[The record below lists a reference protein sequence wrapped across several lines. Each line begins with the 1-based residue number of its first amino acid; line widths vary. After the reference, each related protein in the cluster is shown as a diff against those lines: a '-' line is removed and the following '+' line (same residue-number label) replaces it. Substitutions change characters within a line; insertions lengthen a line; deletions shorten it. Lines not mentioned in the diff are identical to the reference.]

1 MKEIVGIWVTW
12 NLNIWDRPEDFLKK
26 RLTKNP
32 TYPFREVSPN
42 NFAVEI
48 RDWRLQFGY
57 LTAIFGLVTVCS
69 WYFIFGYFDEYF
81 FLVTLSSLVT
91 CLYLIGCFRQPRKLV
106 LNSESL
112 EYLWYKGEEL
122 LYHGHYHNVYLRLA
136 GQSTGSCIYYK
147 LVIRGY
153 KIEGQDLCRATK
165 NKEKLVKF
173 GKRLAAKLNLNFF
186 DYEDSSS
193 NHAIRHYCPPATN
206 GKTSSTARSI
216 QSAA

>member
-57 LTAIFGLVTVCS
+57 LTAIFGLVTACS

-81 FLVTLSSLVT
+81 FLVTVSALVT
-91 CLYLIGCFRQPRKLV
+91 CMYLIGCFRQPRKLF

-112 EYLWYKGEEL
+112 EYQWYKGEDL
-122 LYHGHYHNVYLRLA
+122 VYRGHYHNVYLRLA
-136 GQSTGSCIYYK
+136 GQSTGSAIYYK

-165 NKEKLVKF
+165 NREKLIKLAR
-173 GKRLAAKLNLNFF
+173 RLAAKLNLNFF

-193 NHAIRHYCPPATN
+193 SHAIRHYCPPAT
-206 GKTSSTARSI
+206 GRKTSSTARSTG
-216 QSAA
+216 SAA